1 MKKIV
6 FVLLMVLV
14 CSNISSAQ
22 EITIA
27 SISEAKTNARW
38 LKSTVQVEDTLIVL
52 NATDKSEIGTITK
65 LLATGRDFSKAGIFF
80 SPTFVIAGVINTT
93 QGAFTRMPA
102 HFRLNR
108 LIQYKYYEVQKG
120 GYKYSDANLNVLLE
134 AKRNL
139 DIAQRNSNLA
149 IVLTVIQGAYAMYLY
164 NTSEGL
170 LSDLFPNF
178 IVYIS
183 IPITNTIFTGI
194 NLGRLN
200 KAIRALNQL

>member
-1 MKKIV
+1 
-6 FVLLMVLV
+6 
-14 CSNISSAQ
+14 
-22 EITIA
+22 
-27 SISEAKTNARW
+27 
-38 LKSTVQVEDTLIVL
+38 
-52 NATDKSEIGTITK
+52 
-65 LLATGRDFSKAGIFF
+65 
-80 SPTFVIAGVINTT
+80 
-93 QGAFTRMPA
+93 
-102 HFRLNR
+102 
-108 LIQYKYYEVQKG
+108 
-120 GYKYSDANLNVLLE
+120 VLLE

-200 KAIRALNQL
+200 KAIRALNQLK

>member
-1 MKKIV
+1 M
-6 FVLLMVLV
+6 
-14 CSNISSAQ
+14 
-22 EITIA
+22 T
-27 SISEAKTNARW
+27 EAKTNAQW
-38 LKSTVQVEDTLIVL
+38 LKGTVQVDDTLIVL

-65 LLATGRDFSKAGIFF
+65 LLATGRDLSKAGIFF

-108 LIQYKYYEVQKG
+108 LIHHKYYELQKG

-200 KAIRALNQL
+200 KAIRALNQLK